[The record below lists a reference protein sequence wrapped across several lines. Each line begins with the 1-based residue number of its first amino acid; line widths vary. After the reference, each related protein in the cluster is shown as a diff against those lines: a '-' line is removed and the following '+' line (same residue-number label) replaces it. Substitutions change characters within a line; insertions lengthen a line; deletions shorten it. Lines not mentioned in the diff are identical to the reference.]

1 MPSDWVFVPDAS
13 SDEESPAP
21 APAPAL
27 SKPTPVV
34 APKKS
39 KFADEDASDSD
50 DVKDDWDV
58 SDSDEDKPKKVQAN
72 PAAVGS
78 MRNKGAVKKK
88 IQEKEEAE
96 RKRLEEEEQKA
107 KDNDPN
113 ARRART
119 RAAEIAADMDSAA
132 TLFGASSLNDDPLSM
147 ECSTKDDFTV
157 LAETLSESLTDKHS
171 TSSHFA
177 YFIEHLSRSLLS
189 TVKPED
195 AKKVRVAIAKVVEEK
210 EKAAKSGKGGPGGG
224 GKPSLGAGKALQRGR
239 EDLSSFGEA
248 LDDEV
253 AANDFD
259 PDDDFM

>member
-1 MPSDWVFVPDAS
+1 MPSDWDAS
-13 SDEESPAP
+13 SDEEAAAP
-21 APAPAL
+21 APAAAKVPAV
-27 SKPTPVV
+27 PV
-34 APKKS
+34 KKS
-39 KFADEDASDSD
+39 RFADEDASDDD

-58 SDSDEDKPKKVQAN
+58 SESEEDKPKKVAAN

-88 IQEKEEAE
+88 IAEKEAAE
-96 RKRLEEEEQKA
+96 RRRIEEEEQKA
-107 KDNDPN
+107 RDNDPN

-132 TLFGASSLNDDPLSM
+132 TLFGASSLNDDPLAM
-147 ECSTKDDFTV
+147 NCSSKDDFTA
-157 LAETLSESLTDKHS
+157 LAEALSDSLTDKHAG
-171 TSSHFA
+171 SSHFA
-177 YFIEHLSRSLLS
+177 YFIEHLTRTLLGP
-189 TVKPED
+189 VKPED

-210 EKAAKSGKGGPGGG
+210 EKAAKNGGRTGGVG
-224 GKPSLGAGKALQRGR
+224 GKPSLGAGKALARGR

-248 LDDEV
+248 LDDDV

>member
-1 MPSDWVFVPDAS
+1 MPSDWDAS
-13 SDEESPAP
+13 SDEETAP
-21 APAPAL
+21 APV
-27 SKPTPVV
+27 PTPAATQHVI

-39 KFADEDASDSD
+39 KFADEDASDDD

-58 SDSDEDKPKKVQAN
+58 SESEEDKPKKAPVN

-96 RKRLEEEEQKA
+96 RLRLEEEERKA
-107 KDNDPN
+107 LDNDPN
-113 ARRART
+113 ARKART

-132 TLFGASSLNDDPLSM
+132 TLFGSSSLNDDPLSM
-147 ECSTKDDFTV
+147 NCSSKDDFTV
-157 LAETLSESLTDKHS
+157 LAETLSDLLIEKHS
-171 TSSHFA
+171 SSPHFTH
-177 YFIEHLSRSLLS
+177 FVEQFSRSLL
-189 TVKPED
+189 TPVKPED

-210 EKAAKSGKGGPGGG
+210 EKAAKNGGKGVGIG
-224 GKPSLGAGKALQRGR
+224 GKPSLGTGKALARGK

-248 LDDEV
+248 LDDDV
-253 AANDFD
+253 AANDYD

>member
-1 MPSDWVFVPDAS
+1 MPSDWDAS
-13 SDEESPAP
+13 SDEEAPAP
-21 APAPAL
+21 APAPVKA
-27 SKPTPVV
+27 SAIP
-34 APKKS
+34 AKKS
-39 KFADEDASDSD
+39 KFADEDASDDD
-50 DVKDDWDV
+50 DVKDDWDA
-58 SDSDEDKPKKVQAN
+58 SDSDDDKPKKAPVN
-72 PAAVGS
+72 LAAVGS

-88 IQEKEEAE
+88 IAEKEEAE
-96 RKRLEEEEQKA
+96 RRRLEEEEQKA

-113 ARRART
+113 TRRART

-132 TLFGASSLNDDPLSM
+132 TLFGSSTLNDDPLSM
-147 ECSTKDDFTV
+147 NCSSKEDFTV
-157 LAETLSESLTDKHS
+157 LAETLSDALTDKHS
-171 TSSHFA
+171 SSAHFA
-177 YFIEHLSRSLLS
+177 YFIEHLSRSLLA

-210 EKAAKSGKGGPGGG
+210 EKAAKSGGKGGLG

-248 LDDEV
+248 LDDDV

>member
-1 MPSDWVFVPDAS
+1 MPSDWDAS

-21 APAPAL
+21 APAPTKTNAI
-27 SKPTPVV
+27 P
-34 APKKS
+34 AKKS
-39 KFADEDASDSD
+39 KFADEDASDDD
-50 DVKDDWDV
+50 DVKDDWDA
-58 SDSDEDKPKKVQAN
+58 SDSDEDKKPKKAPVN

-88 IQEKEEAE
+88 IAEKEEAE
-96 RKRLEEEEQKA
+96 RKRMEEEEQKA
-107 KDNDPN
+107 RDNDPN

-147 ECSTKDDFTV
+147 NCSSREDFTV
-157 LAETLSESLTDKHS
+157 LAETLADNLIEKHS
-171 TSSHFA
+171 SSSHFA
-177 YFIEHLSRSLLS
+177 YFIEHLSRSLLGP
-189 TVKPED
+189 VKPEE

-210 EKAAKSGKGGPGGG
+210 EKAAKSGGKGGLG
-224 GKPSLGAGKALQRGR
+224 GKPSLGAGKALARGR

-248 LDDEV
+248 LDDDV

>member
-1 MPSDWVFVPDAS
+1 MPSDWDAS
-13 SDEESPAP
+13 SDEEAP
-21 APAPAL
+21 AAPPP
-27 SKPTPVV
+27 KVPVV
-34 APKKS
+34 AAKKS
-39 KFADEDASDSD
+39 KYADEDASDD
-50 DVKDDWDV
+50 DNVKDDWDV
-58 SDSDEDKPKKVQAN
+58 SDSDEDDKPKKVTPN

-88 IQEKEEAE
+88 IAEKEEAE

-107 KDNDPN
+107 LDNDPN

-132 TLFGASSLNDDPLSM
+132 TLFGASSLNNDPLSM
-147 ECSTKDDFTV
+147 NCSSKEDFTV
-157 LAETLSESLTDKHS
+157 LAEALSDSLIEKHS
-171 TSSHFA
+171 SSSHFP
-177 YFIEHLSRSLLS
+177 YLIEHLARSLLGP
-189 TVKPED
+189 VKPEE

-210 EKAAKSGKGGPGGG
+210 EKLAKSGNGKG
-224 GKPSLGAGKALQRGR
+224 GKPSLGAGKALARGK

-248 LDDEV
+248 LDDDV